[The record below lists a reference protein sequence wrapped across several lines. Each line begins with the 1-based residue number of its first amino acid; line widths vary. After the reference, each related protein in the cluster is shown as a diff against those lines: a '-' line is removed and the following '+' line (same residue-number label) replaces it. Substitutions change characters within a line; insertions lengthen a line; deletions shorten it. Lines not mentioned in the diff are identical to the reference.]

1 MDGALVGAG
10 SLWPVP
16 NGTKERKILAT
27 LFTRK
32 TIGLVTR
39 MMKFE
44 DL

>member
-1 MDGALVGAG
+1 MGHSEL
-10 SLWPVP
+10 S

-27 LFTRK
+27 LFTCK

>member
-1 MDGALVGAG
+1 VAG
-10 SLWPVP
+10 SIELP

-27 LFTRK
+27 LFTCK
-32 TIGLVTR
+32 TISLVTR